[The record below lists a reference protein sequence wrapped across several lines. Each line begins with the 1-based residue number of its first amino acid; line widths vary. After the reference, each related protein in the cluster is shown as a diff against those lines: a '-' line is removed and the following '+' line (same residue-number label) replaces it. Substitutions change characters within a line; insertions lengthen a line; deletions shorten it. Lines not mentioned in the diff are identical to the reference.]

1 MPLDR
6 PRLKEALALARWA
19 PSAHNTQPWRVA
31 LDGDALTVDADLSR
45 WLNAT
50 DPTKRDLELSVGAFV
65 RALEISLTEHGF
77 AFARQTVDGGA
88 VRFALKDGAAGD
100 PRTTLL
106 RQRMTSRLKYS
117 ERAPP
122 PEILARLTDVAAGAG
137 LTLHAFPTDGADRA
151 RVDTLTKASM
161 REGWLSQPARAEL
174 RKWMHFDLEGVL
186 RRKDGLSSGTLGI
199 SLIEELAL
207 KPLMNDGLWR
217 VLAAP
222 YLAPFVAD
230 QLAEAEA
237 VVARTAPW
245 IFVLSSKHATRAAG
259 EGLLDFWLQLTQERL
274 HLHPVSVLLDRRGWE
289 LSRLLKL
296 SPDRL
301 MAAFRVGY
309 SPPPPR
315 SSRRDVEEFARV

>member
-1 MPLDR
+1 
-6 PRLKEALALARWA
+6 
-19 PSAHNTQPWRVA
+19 
-31 LDGDALTVDADLSR
+31 
-45 WLNAT
+45 
-50 DPTKRDLELSVGAFV
+50 
-65 RALEISLTEHGF
+65 
-77 AFARQTVDGGA
+77 
-88 VRFALKDGAAGD
+88 
-100 PRTTLL
+100 
-106 RQRMTSRLKYS
+106 MTSRLKYS
-117 ERAPP
+117 NRAPP
-122 PEILARLTDVAAGAG
+122 PEILARLTDAAAGAG
-137 LTLHAFPTDGADRA
+137 LTLHAFPSEGADRA

-161 REGWLSQPARAEL
+161 RESWLSQPARAEL

-217 VLAAP
+217 LLAAP

-237 VVARTAPW
+237 VVARTSPW

-259 EGLLDFWLQLTQERL
+259 EGLLDFWLQLTNERL

-309 SPPPPR
+309 SPPPAR